1 MAHVCAHALNQRG
14 QRQRGNKREK
24 GRRPWGRQRRER
36 AAVRMREKPQHL
48 SETPQHV
55 TTSLRDT
62 ATRDLALKET
72 PSEPPLEES
81 RPKKDGLGFRV

>member
-1 MAHVCAHALNQRG
+1 
-14 QRQRGNKREK
+14 
-24 GRRPWGRQRRER
+24 
-36 AAVRMREKPQHL
+36 MREKPQHL